1 MCMEP
6 EISALYQRSEP
17 FALSYFSF
25 LDEYE
30 NLKDQYLALY
40 CALEET
46 VDLDSLDTLD
56 QLLNLKDQLE
66 TFHTRHAFR
75 EGVRLARENGLDHFL

>member
-6 EISALYQRSEP
+6 EIEALYRWAEP
-17 FALSYFSF
+17 FKHSYLSF

-30 NLKDQYLALY
+30 DLLDQYLAIY
-40 CALEET
+40 CALEESIG
-46 VDLDSLDTLD
+46 LDSLDMLD
-56 QLLNLKDQLE
+56 QLLNLREQLE

-75 EGVRLARENGLDHFL
+75 EGIRLARSQGIT